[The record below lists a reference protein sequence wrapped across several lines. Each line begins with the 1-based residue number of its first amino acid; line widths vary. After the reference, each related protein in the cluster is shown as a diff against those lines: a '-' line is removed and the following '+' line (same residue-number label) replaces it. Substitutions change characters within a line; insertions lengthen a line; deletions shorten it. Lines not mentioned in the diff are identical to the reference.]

1 MDVFF
6 VLPPSAPFLTFPP
19 YFSLIPNT
27 SGKPRPANTAIT
39 WTHSGGYDISSNYT
53 TVATGPY
60 DLTSTLA
67 LTQLVTE
74 LSGVFICK
82 VGSCSQ
88 MSTVEIY
95 IARKLDTI

>member
-1 MDVFF
+1 MDIFF
-6 VLPPSAPFLTFPP
+6 VFPPSSPFLTFSPQ
-19 YFSLIPNT
+19 FSLISIT
-27 SGKPRPANTAIT
+27 SGKPRPANAAIS

-67 LTQLVTE
+67 LTHLVTE
-74 LSGVFICK
+74 LSGVVTCE
-82 VGSCSQ
+82 VGSSQ
-88 MSTVEIY
+88 MSSVQIS